1 MKVITKTK
9 SECFEND
16 DIKLSTIEVTYCELI
31 TFDKF
36 DWYDAKNL
44 EKHDLS
50 IVWDCDEAQ
59 YYIVDNKTHLI
70 LSTHL
75 SSRQCFEWLDRT
87 GYELIT
93 LKRKYDKKRYQEDV
107 EMWENINEHL
117 LKERSELNHGKEKNL
132 N

>member
-9 SECFEND
+9 SVSFEND
-16 DIKLSTIEVTYCELI
+16 DIKLSIIELTDCELI
-31 TFDKF
+31 KISTIY
-36 DWYDAKNL
+36 WYE
-44 EKHDLS
+44 EKELINHDLS
-50 IVWDCDEAQ
+50 IVWDEEEKQC
-59 YYIVDNKTHLI
+59 YVVDNKTHLI
-70 LSTHL
+70 LTTHL

-117 LKERSELNHGKEKNL
+117 LKERS
-132 N
+132 